1 MEQII
6 GKLSE
11 IETTAQSIMNDAAQ
25 KKKALSAE
33 MERQS
38 KEFDTQLE
46 KHTEEQIQEIRR
58 NLEGEKDKRL
68 ASLREDTQ
76 AALSELDAYYA
87 KNHERLSKEIFEK
100 RSFRGSDVMGSVLSY
115 SGVSTKIRAMS
126 SHLVT
131 DEQLQE
137 IVRFSDVPQV
147 AAYLKTPEYAK
158 AWSDLDEN
166 NLHRGEIEK
175 LLKKSIFGNFSR
187 IYNFANKNS
196 GKILALYSKRYE
208 ICVLKEI
215 LTNLF
220 DHRSTNPVD
229 MSPYRDFFLHHSK
242 LDLDRLVSAGNMDEF
257 MTAQGM

>member
-68 ASLREDTQ
+68 ASLHEDTQ

-100 RSFRGSDVMGSVLSY
+100 IIQEEVM
-115 SGVSTKIRAMS
+115 
-126 SHLVT
+126 
-131 DEQLQE
+131 
-137 IVRFSDVPQV
+137 
-147 AAYLKTPEYAK
+147 
-158 AWSDLDEN
+158 
-166 NLHRGEIEK
+166 
-175 LLKKSIFGNFSR
+175 
-187 IYNFANKNS
+187 
-196 GKILALYSKRYE
+196 
-208 ICVLKEI
+208 
-215 LTNLF
+215 
-220 DHRSTNPVD
+220 
-229 MSPYRDFFLHHSK
+229 
-242 LDLDRLVSAGNMDEF
+242 
-257 MTAQGM
+257 

>member
-100 RSFRGSDVMGSVLSY
+100 IIQDEVM
-115 SGVSTKIRAMS
+115 
-126 SHLVT
+126 
-131 DEQLQE
+131 
-137 IVRFSDVPQV
+137 
-147 AAYLKTPEYAK
+147 
-158 AWSDLDEN
+158 
-166 NLHRGEIEK
+166 
-175 LLKKSIFGNFSR
+175 
-187 IYNFANKNS
+187 
-196 GKILALYSKRYE
+196 
-208 ICVLKEI
+208 
-215 LTNLF
+215 
-220 DHRSTNPVD
+220 
-229 MSPYRDFFLHHSK
+229 
-242 LDLDRLVSAGNMDEF
+242 
-257 MTAQGM
+257 